1 MHSCV
6 KFRLLY
12 KCMHVDIMLDFLRLA
27 IPINIAY
34 VRSLDNHH
42 WFNGDIRDYGI
53 PAATRHVSKTDEG
66 HTITGDLYHPYEAL
80 PSDFT
85 EMAMKFYTNTMNT
98 VPYVELKASPLKLLQ
113 GHNVYGFESIELGS
127 DQMLGMLMIAFPD
140 LVPILD
146 FEKTE
151 VLHLDT
157 TYLFRLPHQNMVQPV
172 LDYMANLASGHRKAR
187 QIKYENYI
195 TWGNDGASVRPKAY
209 GKFEEVKSQ
218 LNKIQKQADK
228 GCPRSKALVCAM
240 HDALPFSNAVLRLE
254 ARICKTYMTKNCYPT
269 NLFELIKLQH
279 EQPELL
285 LRLWHVAFDPI
296 LDTMRGKY
304 MNFSS
309 DGEILDLL
317 RSKLVTY
324 TKTGKASYTKANN
337 AFKFYSLM
345 RQVGFQATKDLYR
358 ERTFYDAL
366 DSLLSCD
373 ISKSHLQNL
382 NKNPNGKVIPFVRMF
397 ELKMS
402 DQTPHDYQIPVSQY
416 TPKQRLHLVA

>member
-1 MHSCV
+1 
-6 KFRLLY
+6 
-12 KCMHVDIMLDFLRLA
+12 MLDFLRLA
-27 IPINIAY
+27 IPINIAF

-53 PAATRHVSKTDEG
+53 PAATRHVSKSDDG
-66 HTITGDLYHPYEAL
+66 QTITGDLYHPYESLA
-80 PSDFT
+80 SDFT
-85 EMAMKFYTNTMNT
+85 DMAMKFYTNTMNT
-98 VPYVELKASPLKLLQ
+98 PPYVEIKASPLKLLQ
-113 GHNVYGFESIELGS
+113 GHNVYGFESIELGA
-127 DQMLGMLMIAFPD
+127 DQMLGMLIEAFPN

-146 FEKTE
+146 FERTE

-172 LDYMANLASGHRKAR
+172 LDYMSNLASGHRKAR

-228 GCPRSKALVCAM
+228 GCQRSKALVCAM
-240 HDALPFSNAVLRLE
+240 HDALPFANAVLRLE
-254 ARICKTYMTKNCYPT
+254 ARISKTYMTKNGYPT

-296 LDTMRGKY
+296 LDTMKGKY

-317 RSKLVTY
+317 KSKLVTY
-324 TKTGKASYTKANN
+324 TKTGKPSYTKAMN
-337 AFKFYSLM
+337 AMKFYSLV
-345 RQVGFQATKDLYR
+345 RQMGLQATQKIYSKAQ
-358 ERTFYDAL
+358 FHKCIN
-366 DSLLSCD
+366 SLLECE

-382 NKNPNGKVIPFVRMF
+382 AKNPNGKVIPFVRMF
-397 ELKMS
+397 ELKMC
-402 DQTPHDYQIPVSQY
+402 DQLPQDYQLPVSQY

>member
-1 MHSCV
+1 
-6 KFRLLY
+6 
-12 KCMHVDIMLDFLRLA
+12 MLDFLRLA
-27 IPINIAY
+27 IPINIAF

-53 PAATRHVSKTDEG
+53 PAATRHVSKSDDG
-66 HTITGDLYHPYEAL
+66 QTITGDLYHPYESLA
-80 PSDFT
+80 SDFT
-85 EMAMKFYTNTMNT
+85 DMAMKFYTNTMNT
-98 VPYVELKASPLKLLQ
+98 PPYVEIKASPLKLLQ
-113 GHNVYGFESIELGS
+113 GHNVYGFESIELGA
-127 DQMLGMLMIAFPD
+127 DQMLGMLIEAFPN

-218 LNKIQKQADK
+218 LNKTQKQADK
-228 GCPRSKALVCAM
+228 GCQRSKALVCAM
-240 HDALPFSNAVLRLE
+240 HDALPFANAVLRLE
-254 ARICKTYMTKNCYPT
+254 ARICKTYMTKNGYPT

-296 LDTMRGKY
+296 LDTMKGKY

-317 RSKLVTY
+317 KSKLVTY
-324 TKTGKASYTKANN
+324 TKTGKPSYTKAMN
-337 AFKFYSLM
+337 AMKFYSLV
-345 RQVGFQATKDLYR
+345 RQMGLQATQKIYSKAQ
-358 ERTFYDAL
+358 FHKCIN
-366 DSLLSCD
+366 SLLECE

-382 NKNPNGKVIPFVRMF
+382 AKNPNGKVIPFVRMF
-397 ELKMS
+397 ELKMC
-402 DQTPHDYQIPVSQY
+402 DQLPQDYQLPVSQY